1 MKTGKL
7 KETGSKVGKARGS
20 ASTSTHAAAHK
31 SPGGPKKNNMI
42 SANGALK
49 RYTGRGK

>member
-7 KETGSKVGKARGS
+7 KEVGSKVGSSRGS
-20 ASTSTHAAAHK
+20 ASTSNHAGAHK
-31 SPGGPKKNNMI
+31 SAGGPKKNNMI
-42 SANGALK
+42 SANAALK